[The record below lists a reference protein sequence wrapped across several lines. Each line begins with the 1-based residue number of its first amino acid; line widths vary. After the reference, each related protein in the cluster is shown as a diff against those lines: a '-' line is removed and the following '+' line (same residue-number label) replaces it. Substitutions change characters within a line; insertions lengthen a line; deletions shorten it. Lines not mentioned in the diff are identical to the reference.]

1 MAAGVRELTRDAVR
15 AHLAESVFDHF
26 LAYGFAHTTVEDAAK
41 AAGISRATFFR
52 YFASKEDA
60 VIAAVQ
66 ASQLD
71 FGNRVV
77 TPALREG
84 ETSWSLLRR
93 AFEPMVEAAEVDP
106 VRVRAKAQM
115 ITSIASLRSHLANR
129 RSLHEDEL
137 VLALGER
144 EADPLTAKALVVAA
158 LSAFDLAWREWA
170 ADPDASLRDVL
181 DGVFSRL
188 ADHFSDSRA

>member
-1 MAAGVRELTRDAVR
+1 MAGGVRELTRDAVR

-71 FGNRVV
+71 FGSRVT
-77 TPALREG
+77 TPVLREG
-84 ETSWSLLRR
+84 EPSWSLLRR
-93 AFEPMVEAAEVDP
+93 AFEPMVDAAEAGP

-115 ITSIASLRSHLANR
+115 IASIPSLRSLLANR

-137 VLALGER
+137 VRALGER
-144 EADPLTAKALVVAA
+144 ESDPLTAKVLVVAA

-188 ADHFSDSRA
+188 ADHFAGDRA

>member
-1 MAAGVRELTRDAVR
+1 MT
-15 AHLAESVFDHF
+15 
-26 LAYGFAHTTVEDAAK
+26 
-41 AAGISRATFFR
+41 
-52 YFASKEDA
+52 
-60 VIAAVQ
+60 
-66 ASQLD
+66 
-71 FGNRVV
+71 

-93 AFEPMVEAAEVDP
+93 AFEPMVEAAEAAEVDEA
-106 VRVRAKAQM
+106 RVRAKAQM
-115 ITSIASLRSHLANR
+115 ITSFPSLRSLLANR

-144 EADPLTAKALVVAA
+144 EADPLTAKVLVVAA

-188 ADHFSDSRA
+188 ADHFAGDRA